1 MKILA
6 RILQG
11 VGLLAILAA
20 GAGLVVLFELDF
32 LVGDYLLAFIIGIVG
47 GIVGGVILI
56 AISAVVAPGS
66 AKVSFPM
73 FRPSRSID
81 GVDPEPISADPE
93 DKP

>member
-6 RILQG
+6 RIVQG

-20 GAGLVVLFELDF
+20 GAGLVILFELDF
-32 LVGDYLLAFIIGIVG
+32 LVGEYLPAILIGIVAG
-47 GIVGGVILI
+47 VVVGVALI
-56 AISAVVAPGS
+56 ALSAVLAPGT

-81 GVDPEPISADPE
+81 GIDADTE
-93 DKP
+93 EKP